1 MFFKKKNCRSARFCL
16 FLLHFLQTAVCKPET
31 GIGLLVML
39 FRMPAGMCAIFT
51 RDRLDHCRG
60 CAPSS
65 GKTEPILFRAFSD
78 ARYGFIS
85 LLFPTVEILLD
96 FFLRRV
102 AINAIFAACNV

>member
-16 FLLHFLQTAVCKPET
+16 FLLHFLQTAVCNPWT
-31 GIGLLVML
+31 GISLLVML
-39 FRMPAGMCAIFT
+39 FRMPAGMYAIFT
-51 RDRLDHCRG
+51 RDRLDHCPV

-65 GKTEPILFRAFSD
+65 GKTEPILFRAFSG

-85 LLFPTVEILLD
+85 LLFPTVEILLG